1 MLSRKNEIRPFEDTS
16 SLEFLMDKNECA
28 LFCFASHSKKRPHNL
43 ILGRTYDKHLLDM
56 IEFGCSSV
64 EGLESFKETE
74 KKRYGSK
81 PCLVFVGEGW
91 HQDVTLERVQ
101 NLFMGKWRGGRKG
114 GREGREDRRTFTRG
128 RLFVFATGG

>member
-1 MLSRKNEIRPFEDTS
+1 ME
-16 SLEFLMDKNECA
+16 KNECA

-56 IEFGCSSV
+56 IEFGCASV
-64 EGLESFKETE
+64 QGLESFKEAE

-91 HQDVTLERVQ
+91 HQDATLERVQ
-101 NLFMGKWRGGRKG
+101 NLFMGRLRRGNGEGEG
-114 GREGREDRRTFTRG
+114 GEGTIPG
-128 RLFVFATGG
+128 VAPSV

>member
-1 MLSRKNEIRPFEDTS
+1 
-16 SLEFLMDKNECA
+16 MDKNECA

-64 EGLESFKETE
+64 EGLENFKEME

-91 HQDVTLERVQ
+91 HQDLTLERVQ
-101 NLFMGKWRGGRKG
+101 NLFMGRGEDG
-114 GREGREDRRTFTRG
+114 GERGKEDLYPWKTFNFKSGDSRIENITAAFLLLPSFIDRY
-128 RLFVFATGG
+128 